1 MEIVT
6 ILIGFLLFCLVLLFI
21 PVDLSLYL
29 EKDEVLD
36 YHATLS
42 LLFGFITID
51 MDRKGRKTEKS
62 VLPKKKKSGKA
73 DLMSLFGHKAFI
85 KRFIRLISD
94 LLHSCRI
101 KELNLHC
108 RIGLGDPAD
117 TGILLSTVWPL
128 LLPWKNTILETD
140 FQEAVFEGYCKAKIR
155 IFPIQIIGNI
165 LAFVFSPVTL
175 HAMKTS
181 LFKQG

>member
-21 PVDLSLYL
+21 PVDLSFYL
-29 EKDEVLD
+29 EKDEILA
-36 YHATLS
+36 YHAKLY
-42 LLFGFITID
+42 LLFGSITID
-51 MDRKGRKTEKS
+51 MNRKNRKAEKS
-62 VLPKKKKSGKA
+62 VLPKKHKSGKTH
-73 DLMSLFGHKAFI
+73 LISLFRHKEFI
-85 KRFIRLISD
+85 QRFIRLILD

-101 KELNLHC
+101 KDLKLHC

-117 TGILLSTVWPL
+117 TGMLVGIVWPL
-128 LLPWKNTILETD
+128 LLPWKNTILQTD
-140 FQEAVFEGYCKAKIR
+140 FQEAVFEGYCKAQIR
-155 IFPIQIIGNI
+155 IFPIQIIGNL

-175 HAMKTS
+175 RAMKTS

>member
-6 ILIGFLLFCLVLLFI
+6 ILIGLLLFCLVLLTI
-21 PVDLSLYL
+21 PVDLRFSL
-29 EKDEVLD
+29 EKDEILD

-42 LLFGFITID
+42 LLFGLIIID
-51 MDRKGRKTEKS
+51 TDRRDRKADKS
-62 VLPKKKKSGKA
+62 VLPKKQKSGKA
-73 DLMSLFGHKAFI
+73 HLISLFRHKEFI

-117 TGILLSTVWPL
+117 TGMLAGILWPL
-128 LLPWKNTILETD
+128 LLPWKSTVLQTD
-140 FQEAVFEGYCKAKIR
+140 FQKAVFEGYCKAQIR
-155 IFPIQIIGNI
+155 IFPIQIIGNL
-165 LAFVFSPVTL
+165 LAFIFSPVTVR
-175 HAMKTS
+175 AMKTS
-181 LFKQG
+181 LFKQ